1 MNEKAFPPYLTFD
14 DVLLVP
20 HYSEILPREASTKTR
35 VSRNIELNIPLV
47 SAAMDTVTEHEMAIQ
62 MALYGGI
69 GIIHKNLS
77 PAGQAE
83 EVRKVKRFENGF
95 ITDPICAKPDDTI
108 ENIYGIRKKYGYK
121 AVPVTADGTSHGK
134 LVGLITANDYFYHKH
149 SALKVK
155 ERMTKA
161 DKLLIAE
168 ASVTLA
174 KANDMLEESKH
185 SKLIIVSNRR
195 DMKLRALVT
204 RADIEKNKLYPESS
218 KDGQKRLRVGAA
230 VGPAANMQERVKL
243 LVEAGVDLLV
253 VDTAHGHSKG
263 VLDTIKYIKKNFP
276 KIDVVGGNVATAEAV
291 EALAKAGA
299 DGVKVGIGPGSICTT
314 RVIAGVG
321 VPQLSAVMTCAA
333 MAQKHKIPVIADGGI
348 KYSGDV
354 VKALAAGASAV
365 MVGGLL
371 AGTKE
376 SPGELIYR
384 EGKTFKAYRGMGS
397 LGAMGAGG
405 RERYG
410 QSDVRDENKYVPE
423 GIEGQI
429 LYKGE
434 VAHSLFQLVGGLR
447 SGMGYLGAKD
457 LPTLQKHAQ
466 FIQITAAGLRESHP
480 HDVQLIKDA
489 PNYRTGA

>member
-1 MNEKAFPPYLTFD
+1 MFFE
-14 DVLLVP
+14 
-20 HYSEILPREASTKTR
+20 RE
-35 VSRNIELNIPLV
+35 
-47 SAAMDTVTEHEMAIQ
+47 H
-62 MALYGGI
+62 
-69 GIIHKNLS
+69 
-77 PAGQAE
+77 
-83 EVRKVKRFENGF
+83 VRLG
-95 ITDPICAKPDDTI
+95 
-108 ENIYGIRKKYGYK
+108 
-121 AVPVTADGTSHGK
+121 
-134 LVGLITANDYFYHKH
+134 
-149 SALKVK
+149 SAL
-155 ERMTKA
+155 R
-161 DKLLIAE
+161 
-168 ASVTLA
+168 
-174 KANDMLEESKH
+174 
-185 SKLIIVSNRR
+185 
-195 DMKLRALVT
+195 RALPD
-204 RADIEKNKLYPESS
+204 A
-218 KDGQKRLRVGAA
+218 Q
-230 VGPAANMQERVKL
+230 
-243 LVEAGVDLLV
+243 LVA
-253 VDTAHGHSKG
+253 
-263 VLDTIKYIKKNFP
+263 
-276 KIDVVGGNVATAEAV
+276 GNVATAEAV